1 MLMES
6 DSEGLEVDVDAGV
19 DSDIDSDIDT
29 GVEDGIGAG
38 AGADTGIDAGVGA
51 NVASDGM
58 NRIINLRVWLK
69 IPDAEAATVKNT
81 LVRRLGFGNVLED
94 VKKERLFSIEIDSGD
109 PEEMARSFAKELVNE
124 NKESHKIL
132 IDTLE
137 FEEEYVPVKVALHI
151 EDGEAISTRERLRN
165 RLGFKNVV
173 NVKKAT
179 VWKLYFSLLRP
190 EAEMNAREIAEKLL
204 INPHKDTYEIL
215 MCL

>member
-6 DSEGLEVDVDAGV
+6 DSEHLDVDVDAGV
-19 DSDIDSDIDT
+19 DSDIDM
-29 GVEDGIGAG
+29 GVDE
-38 AGADTGIDAGVGA
+38 GIDAGADADVGA
-51 NVASDGM
+51 DAVSDCT
-58 NRIINLRVWLK
+58 NRMINLRVWLK

-109 PEEMARSFAKELVNE
+109 PEELARSFAKELVNE
-124 NKESHKIL
+124 NKESHKVL
-132 IDTLE
+132 VDTLE
-137 FEEEYVPVKVALHI
+137 FEEGYVPVKVALHI

-173 NVKKAT
+173 DVKKAT

-215 MCL
+215 MSL

>member
-6 DSEGLEVDVDAGV
+6 DCECQDGDVDASAEAEVDAGV
-19 DSDIDSDIDT
+19 AAGTD
-29 GVEDGIGAG
+29 AG
-38 AGADTGIDAGVGA
+38 AGFDAGDAVSGCT
-51 NVASDGM
+51 NQT
-58 NRIINLRVWLK
+58 INLRVWLK

-81 LVRRLGFGNVLED
+81 LVRRLGYGNVLED
-94 VKKERLFSIEIDSGD
+94 VKKERLFSIEVDSGD
-109 PEEMARSFAKELVNE
+109 PEELARNFARELVNE
-124 NKESHKIL
+124 NKESHKVL
-132 IDTLE
+132 INCLE
-137 FEEEYVPVKVALHI
+137 FEEGYVPVKVALHI

-173 NVKKAT
+173 DVRKAT

-215 MCL
+215 LSP

>member
-6 DSEGLEVDVDAGV
+6 DSEHLDVDVDAGV
-19 DSDIDSDIDT
+19 DSDIDM
-29 GVEDGIGAG
+29 GVDE
-38 AGADTGIDAGVGA
+38 GIDAGADADVGA
-51 NVASDGM
+51 DAVSGST
-58 NRIINLRVWLK
+58 NRMINLRVWLK

-81 LVRRLGFGNVLED
+81 MARRLGFGNVLED

-109 PEEMARSFAKELVNE
+109 PEEMARRFAKELVNE
-124 NKESHKIL
+124 NKESHKVL

-137 FEEEYVPVKVALHI
+137 FEEGYVPVKVALHI

-173 NVKKAT
+173 DVKKAT

-215 MCL
+215 MSL